1 MNTTHKN
8 SSIGTALL
16 GSFLMLVL
24 AATLSF
30 GFVQTAHAQDDGG
43 YYGGDYGSISPNY
56 DYGGGGSYDYG
67 YNGGC
72 CDYGSVTPNY
82 DYDYGSITPNYD
94 YGTVTP
100 NYDYGTV
107 TPNYDYGTVTPN
119 GGYSYVPDNYS
130 YSSGSS
136 FSLGGGYGGYGGYY
150 GGYSYPYYSSY
161 GGYGGGGY
169 TNINTNSNYTYS
181 YNSCVGTGNCNT
193 VNTTIT
199 NPSPTVTYTSPSYSY
214 PSYPSYSYSQPYS
227 YTPPVIIS
235 ASGTT
240 NPYIS
245 LSSIPYTGLEL
256 GFWGTILYWG
266 FLILWCLFAAYLI
279 VVKRVHN
286 KFVTFLFGKKV
297 TEPAVA
303 HTVHMPQQHQA
314 AVRQNRSDDVAQAL
328 TTAPASFD
336 AIDSFIMAQIQNRA
350 RA

>member
-1 MNTTHKN
+1 MNTAYKN
-8 SSIGTALL
+8 NI
-16 GSFLMLVL
+16 FLVVAL
-24 AATLSF
+24 AAILSF
-30 GFVQTAHAQDDGG
+30 GFVQTAHAQDYGG
-43 YYGGDYGSISPNY
+43 YDYTPV
-56 DYGGGGSYDYG
+56 GGGYDYG

-72 CDYGSVTPNY
+72 CDYGY
-82 DYDYGSITPNYD
+82 DYTPVYSGYD
-94 YGTVTP
+94 YTP
-100 NYDYGTV
+100 VDSGYDY
-107 TPNYDYGTVTPN
+107 TPVYSGYDYTPVDSGYDYTPVYSGYDYTPVD

-150 GGYSYPYYSSY
+150 GGYSYPYYSY

-169 TNINTNSNYTYS
+169 TNINTNSNYAYT
-181 YNSCVGTGNCNT
+181 YNSCVGTDNCNT
-193 VNTTIT
+193 VNTNIN
-199 NPSPTVTYTSPSYSY
+199 NPTPTVTYTSPSYSY

-256 GFWGTILYWG
+256 GFWGTIAYWS

-279 VVKRVHN
+279 VVKRVHS
-286 KFVTFLFGKKV
+286 KFMNFLFGSKQEIQV
-297 TEPAVA
+297 TPAQMSS
-303 HTVHMPQQHQA
+303 MPQQDRA
-314 AVRQNRSDDVAQAL
+314 AVRQNRSDELAQAL
-328 TTAPASFD
+328 TTSNQGHD